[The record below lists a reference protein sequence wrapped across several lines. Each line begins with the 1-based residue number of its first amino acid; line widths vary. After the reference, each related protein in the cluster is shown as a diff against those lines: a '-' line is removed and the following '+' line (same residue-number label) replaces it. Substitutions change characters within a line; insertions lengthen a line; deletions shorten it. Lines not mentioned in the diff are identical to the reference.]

1 MAMKAHQLEKELK
14 ERELKEKKMNY
25 GNNNNYLRKAA
36 DSYVPNKEKKE
47 VQLIQRN
54 NYKGQNYRGE
64 SNQNNDI
71 NQNRNQR
78 PNYGPYARA
87 IGDVCYRCFQSGHR
101 SNNCPKRKQANLVE

>member
-1 MAMKAHQLEKELK
+1 MAMKAQQLEKELK
-14 ERELKEKKMNY
+14 EHELKEKKMNY
-25 GNNNNYLRKAA
+25 GNNNNYPRKAA

-64 SNQNNDI
+64 SSQNNDI

-78 PNYGPYARA
+78 SNHGPYARA
-87 IGDVCYRCFQSGHR
+87 TGDVCYRCFQPGH
-101 SNNCPKRKQANLVE
+101 